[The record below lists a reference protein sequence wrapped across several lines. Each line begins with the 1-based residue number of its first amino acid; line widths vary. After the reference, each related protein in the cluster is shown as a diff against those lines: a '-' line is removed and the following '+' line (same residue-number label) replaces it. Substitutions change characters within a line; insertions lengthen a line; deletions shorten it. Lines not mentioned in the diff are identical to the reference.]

1 MRPQPAVV
9 EPRGASLYLPAGD
22 AHLELS
28 GVSLGKGHPFI
39 HAAVRIK

>member
-22 AHLELS
+22 AHLELA